1 MWIFF
6 SFRISHVILV
16 RDKTNETVFPSC
28 IKKQKPYLLTP
39 VIVVARAKNANSKDQ
54 FQNPLRALS
63 LSIMSGKNQSNA
75 SSSSSNTNSSGNS
88 NTQSEPTVIQ
98 GWEHSTYAN
107 ANSTYANDRYAYI
120 GKDDDTREPMWM
132 DNGPKGKK

>member
-1 MWIFF
+1 VKKKRTNTKTASLLLLMRTTAPKRGD
-6 SFRISHVILV
+6 SLVTGSVILSS
-16 RDKTNETVFPSC
+16 VFMGKRFKKGS
-28 IKKQKPYLLTP
+28 IKYES
-39 VIVVARAKNANSKDQ
+39 I
-54 FQNPLRALS
+54 
-63 LSIMSGKNQSNA
+63 IMSGQSNK
-75 SSSSSNTNSSGNS
+75 SSSSSNTNSGNS

>member
-1 MWIFF
+1 M
-6 SFRISHVILV
+6 LA
-16 RDKTNETVFPSC
+16 
-28 IKKQKPYLLTP
+28 P

-54 FQNPLRALS
+54 FQYPLHALS
-63 LSIMSGKNQSNA
+63 LSIMSGGQSNA
-75 SSSSSNTNSSGNS
+75 SSSSSNTNSSGNSNTNSSGNS